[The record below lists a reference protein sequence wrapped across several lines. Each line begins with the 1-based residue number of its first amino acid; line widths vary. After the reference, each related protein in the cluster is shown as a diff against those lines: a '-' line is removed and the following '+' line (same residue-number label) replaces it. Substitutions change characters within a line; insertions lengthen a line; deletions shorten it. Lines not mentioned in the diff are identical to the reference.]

1 MTIRQT
7 VSHGSMGRTTRSG
20 PRLVA
25 VVALAW
31 LALLGGAVRPGLA
44 ASPGTTPVRIPNQ
57 AVYDLAGAF
66 DQDAETEVE
75 GLAEKI
81 AGLADADIVIVAE
94 SVDEGETEAAALAR
108 ASELRAAMAIG
119 FGRAG
124 GGLIIYFGIDPTGC
138 DGQVRL
144 VADPTFAA
152 GLLSDEAAQAIV
164 DDDIRPLLSGC
175 DPESAALVAL
185 GRIATIAFGLDS
197 GADPADKGPLDNGP
211 PAPPPGPPFPDPT
224 SNVAVYDTAS
234 IFAPETIASAERTI
248 DAIEART
255 GAEVVVYSQLVED
268 GRSTED
274 ADRDA
279 RALMDEWGV
288 GRKGFDDGLVIL
300 FDMYPGREHG
310 QVILYGGPGFRAT
323 FLDNK
328 AKQQIFDDDM
338 LPRLRNGDLDGALLV
353 ALEKVDAAATP
364 ENAATLERARQLDAV
379 VGLVGG
385 PLALVVLVG
394 SAVLSWRRYGRDPVY
409 LDDPSIHMAGPPESL
424 TPAGAV
430 FILAGGPSRR
440 ALTTAL
446 LDVASR
452 GDIAFREESGLFGL
466 GRKVGIVTQPTTEDP
481 VTVAHQ
487 RRNAARPL
495 GTAER
500 LVQTRLEALADA
512 EGYIEPARLLEFG
525 ATVPKFDQALEDE
538 VVARGWF
545 HEKPSAAVRR
555 WTGRAAIAL
564 VVGILIGFAGLNLP
578 SNGLLL
584 VGVAIVVGAVVMGTL
599 ARSMPAVSLMGA
611 MIRAMLAAYR
621 RTLKKT
627 MAQARSMDQVVAE
640 AGLPWLETP
649 DQAVVWGTALGLHE
663 EIERVLDRSL
673 EDQREGRVAAGSVWL
688 PAWYGSAAGGGASL
702 ASGDFAGAG
711 AGSGG
716 AFSSSSVPDL
726 GGMMSALGSI
736 GNSPSS
742 SGGGGGGGGGFGGG
756 GSGGGGGGSGG
767 GF

>member
-1 MTIRQT
+1 MTTDRAPAET
-7 VSHGSMGRTTRSG
+7 RFRRRTGRRW
-20 PRLVA
+20 LLAAMAAVA
-25 VVALAW
+25 GI
-31 LALLGGAVRPGLA
+31 ALLGATSRPAAA
-44 ASPGTTPVRIPNQ
+44 ASPGVTPIRIPNQ

-66 DQDAETEVE
+66 DETARTQAES
-75 GLAEKI
+75 LADMI
-81 AGLADADIVIVAE
+81 GDLADADVVIVAE
-94 SVDEGETEAAALAR
+94 SFDGGQTEAAAIAR

-119 FGRAG
+119 SGRTG
-124 GGLIIYFGIDPTGC
+124 GGLMLYFGVDPSGC
-138 DGQVRL
+138 DGQVQL
-144 VADPTFAA
+144 AADPAFASGVLSNEA
-152 GLLSDEAAQAIV
+152 GRAIV
-164 DDDIRPLLSGC
+164 DNDIRPLLANC
-175 DPESAALVAL
+175 DPDSAVLVAL

-197 GADPADKGPLDNGP
+197 GTGSGGSKPLDDGP
-211 PAPPPGPPFPDPT
+211 PAPQPGPPFPDPT
-224 SNVAVYDTAS
+224 TDVAVYDTAT
-234 IFAPETIASAERTI
+234 IFRPETIAAAERTI

-268 GRSTED
+268 GRSTETAD
-274 ADRDA
+274 ADA

-323 FLDNK
+323 FLDNTE
-328 AKQQIFDDDM
+328 KQRIFEDDM
-338 LPRLRNGDLDGALLV
+338 LPRLRAGDLDGALLV
-353 ALEKVDAAATP
+353 ALERVDAAATP
-364 ENAATLERARQLDAV
+364 EHAATLERARQLDAA
-379 VGLVGG
+379 VGLVGA

-394 SAVLSWRRYGRDPVY
+394 SATLAWRRYGRDPVY

-424 TPAGAV
+424 TPAAAV
-430 FILAGGPSRR
+430 FVLNGGPSRR

-452 GDIAFREESGLFGL
+452 GTIAFREESEFLGLK
-466 GRKVGIVTQPTTEDP
+466 RKVGIDIRPTSSDP

-495 GTAER
+495 GPAER
-500 LVQTRLEALADA
+500 LAQTRLESLAGAD
-512 EGYIEPARLLEFG
+512 GYIEPDKLLEFG
-525 ATVPKFDQALEDE
+525 STVPAFDKALEGE

-545 HEKPSAAVRR
+545 REKPSAAVGR
-555 WTGRAAIAL
+555 WIARAAIAL
-564 VVGILIGFAGLNLP
+564 VVGIIAAFAGLNLP

-584 VGVAIVVGAVVMGTL
+584 VGIAVVIGAVVIAIL
-599 ARSMPAVSLMGA
+599 ARSMPAVSLPGA

-627 MAQARSMDQVVAE
+627 MDQARSMDQVVAE
-640 AGLPWLETP
+640 AGLTWLETP
-649 DQAVVWGTALGLHE
+649 DQAVVWGTALGLHA
-663 EIERVLDRSL
+663 EIEDVLGRSL
-673 EDQREGRVAAGSVWL
+673 EDQREGRVPAGSVWL
-688 PAWYGSAAGGGASL
+688 PAWYGSSAGGGAGF

-716 AFSSSSVPDL
+716 LFSSSSVPDL

-736 GNSPSS
+736 GDSPSS
-742 SGGGGGGGGGFGGG
+742 SGSGGGGGFGGG